1 MAEVNDLARD
11 LFPASPVG
19 RAVSS
24 LFAEGAALPD
34 APSALAGWLGEGRPL
49 SVAGATGQVRFQARA
64 SAWENGGL
72 VVLVSLAVEGPREI
86 DVDLLAQAVDAAD
99 NAVVIADVRHPD
111 APLVYANEY
120 FLRFT
125 GYETHEVIGRNCRF
139 LQMHRGEYDNT
150 GDGQEEALDRIRH
163 GIAHAEPVPGVVLRN
178 YRKDGTLF
186 YNELFL
192 TPVRDAAGVMTH
204 IIGVQNDV
212 TSRIEAMRERMQ
224 AAERLQSLF
233 SAAAVPLG
241 LLERTPDGE
250 LLHVLHNDASRD
262 ALGLGGEGGATLE
275 AIGEDAV
282 ARWMAAAE
290 SARRSGEPVRFDV
303 SLDGD
308 DRTFEVFLS
317 PVRPD
322 AEPDAPERFLY
333 LAADVTSGRAAVE
346 DLLHVSNHQ
355 MKRIA
360 QDIHD
365 GLGQSLTGA
374 AMIATALARDL
385 QGTPQAA
392 DGARLRD
399 LLIRS
404 QSQLRSFA
412 LGLDPV
418 DLDRLGMGEALGRLA
433 ADAQEVLRV
442 DVVVED
448 RLAGLHLHDEAML
461 DFYRIAQEALTNAA
475 RHGRART
482 VRLALDR
489 AEDDVVLA
497 IEDDGH
503 GIQLTR
509 PNNDGMGLRTMRA
522 RAQRHGGTLAI
533 APRAEGGTRVELST
547 PAERV
552 GGR

>member
-1 MAEVNDLARD
+1 ML
-11 LFPASPVG
+11 
-19 RAVSS
+19 VS
-24 LFAEGAALPD
+24 
-34 APSALAGWLGEGRPL
+34 L
-49 SVAGATGQVRFQARA
+49 SVAG
-64 SAWENGGL
+64 
-72 VVLVSLAVEGPREI
+72 PRKI

-99 NAVVIADVRHPD
+99 NAVVITDAQHPD

-125 GYETHEVIGRNCRF
+125 GYEAHEVIGQNCRF
-139 LQMHRGEYDNT
+139 LQRRLDERDDA
-150 GDGQEEALDRIRH
+150 GDGQEEALARIRG
-163 GIAHAEPVPGVVLRN
+163 GIARAEPVLGVVLRN

-204 IIGVQNDV
+204 MIGVQNDV
-212 TSRIEAMRERMQ
+212 TSRIEAMRERVQ

-233 SAAAVPLG
+233 SAATVPLG
-241 LLERTPDGE
+241 LLERTSDGE
-250 LLHVLHNDASRD
+250 LLHVLHNDASTD
-262 ALGLGGEGGATLE
+262 ALGLGGDGGATLE

-282 ARWMAAAE
+282 ARWVTAAE
-290 SARRSGEPVRFDV
+290 AVRRSGEPVRFDV

-308 DRTFEVFLS
+308 GRTFEVFLS
-317 PVRPD
+317 PVRP
-322 AEPDAPERFLY
+322 EPDAAPDAPDRFLY

-346 DLLHVSNHQ
+346 DLLHVSNRQ

-385 QGTPQAA
+385 QGTAQAA

-404 QSQLRSFA
+404 QGQLRSFA

-448 RLAGLHLHDEAML
+448 RLAGFHLHDEAML

-475 RHGRART
+475 RHGCART

-503 GIQLTR
+503 GIQLTH
-509 PNNDGMGLRTMRA
+509 PNNGGMGLRTMRA
-522 RAQRHGGTLAI
+522 RAQRHGGTLAV
-533 APRAEGGTRVELST
+533 APRDEGGTRVELSI

-552 GGR
+552 AGR